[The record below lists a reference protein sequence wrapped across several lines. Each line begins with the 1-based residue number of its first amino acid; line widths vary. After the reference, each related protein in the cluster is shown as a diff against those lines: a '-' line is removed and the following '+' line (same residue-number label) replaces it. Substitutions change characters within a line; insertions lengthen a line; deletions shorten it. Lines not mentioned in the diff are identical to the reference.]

1 MINISTIG
9 LLLATCWLSVPTQAF
24 DEYKINLDSN
34 ADRTLDLSDLGVN
47 LTTTFNQLL
56 SPEGI
61 VNQFSLSIVIQVMFI
76 VGYVI
81 SGTSCNISDIYILS
95 DPPFVGLT
103 LAWLKTRFTEGPV
116 LELLQYFDIH
126 LSAQVIFKRWT

>member
-1 MINISTIG
+1 MINIFPIG
-9 LLLATCWLSVPTQAF
+9 LLLATCWLPVPSEAF
-24 DEYKINLDSN
+24 DDYKINLIDN
-34 ADRTLDLSDLGVN
+34 ADRTLELSDLGVN

-61 VNQFSLSIVIQVMFI
+61 VNQFSLSIVIQIMFI

-81 SGTSCNISDIYILS
+81 SGNIRQYESLMAHFRTQGFLF
-95 DPPFVGLT
+95 PGLT
-103 LAWLKTRFTEGPV
+103 LAALKARYTEGPI

-126 LSAQVIFKRWT
+126 LSPQVIT